1 MEGKQIV
8 GAVVETV
15 AKVVIAAVV
24 LMFIYRY
31 SIMAYDY
38 GYRIFGEEAVDAEP
52 GRDVTVEVTESDS
65 PQDVGQML
73 EQKGLIRDATLF
85 VVQEKLAGLEN
96 GIAPGTYNLNTAMT
110 AEEMM
115 DVMAADASE
124 EGEEDAEGESK

>member
-15 AKVVIAAVV
+15 AKEVIAAQVM
-24 LMFIYRY
+24 MFIYRY

-85 VVQEKLAGLEN
+85 VIQEKLAGLEN

-110 AEEMM
+110 VEEMM
-115 DVMAADASE
+115 EIMATASRETESE
-124 EGEEDAEGESK
+124 E

>member
-52 GRDVTVEVTESDS
+52 SRDVTVEVTESDS

-85 VVQEKLAGLEN
+85 VIQEKLAGLEN

-110 AEEMM
+110 VEEMM
-115 DVMAADASE
+115 EIMATASRETESE
-124 EGEEDAEGESK
+124 E

>member
-52 GRDVTVEVTESDS
+52 DAGTKGIDQGCHIVCDTRKTGWSGKWNS
-65 PQDVGQML
+65 PRHLQSEHGHDCRGNDGNHGNGKQGNRVGGM
-73 EQKGLIRDATLF
+73 I
-85 VVQEKLAGLEN
+85 
-96 GIAPGTYNLNTAMT
+96 
-110 AEEMM
+110 
-115 DVMAADASE
+115 
-124 EGEEDAEGESK
+124 